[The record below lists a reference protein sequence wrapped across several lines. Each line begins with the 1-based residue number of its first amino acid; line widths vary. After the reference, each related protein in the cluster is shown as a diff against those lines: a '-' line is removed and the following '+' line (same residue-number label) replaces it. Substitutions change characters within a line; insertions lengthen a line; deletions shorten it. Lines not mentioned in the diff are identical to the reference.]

1 MDVVE
6 YCRNEILN
14 YRILRLIQLIENKMK
29 SQIIALISFLTILL
43 PQYVFSQTEVS
54 GIIDSNTTWL
64 KENSPYLVTD
74 NILVESGI
82 TLTIEPGTVIE
93 FNANKYIRSEG
104 ALIAIGEF
112 GDSIYFKSRNTTKWK
127 GLEFKSG
134 GGTIFENDSI
144 YLSGSIIRHVKIENA
159 TLGLFIQSTGLLIE
173 KSILSNATTGIEVRN
188 TTNVLI
194 DSVNFIGNNTGIT
207 SLYEPSG
214 VGTIANF
221 TIKNSYFI
229 SNQIAIDLIM
239 NQREFNNLKIENNT
253 FKSNNLAI
261 DFGGGGYGPRVH
273 SVFIKNNFFTSNT
286 NSIRVGKIYG
296 QNGDLDFPVQITKNL
311 IEDSELGIEF
321 DFSQVNCL
329 IDQNRLQNINF
340 GIKADGWSRN
350 QFEDNILEDNDNPI
364 TIGSDNNCCGYV
376 PTKNAFI
383 GNTLISD
390 LTNDLVKVQQG
401 SGVSFSE
408 NNFIVDT
415 LGTGYII
422 DNRTGSNINAQG
434 NYWSLTSEESFS
446 SKIYDK
452 NDDFNKGEVDFT
464 SYLSSPTQNTP
475 ISTPQNVFKGLQDGG
490 VVHISWS
497 SNKETNLAGY
507 KIYSKENESD
517 DYFLLF
523 DVGNVTS
530 YSTDLVSNTDF
541 IAIKAYS
548 DEADGESDFL
558 EGNESDFSVSAEN
571 FIFNV
576 SLSSSSICQGEF
588 LEISLSSNH
597 IFTNNEFILQL
608 SSLNGSFD
616 EAINLDSISD
626 ASEMLSSL
634 LPDTLQIGERYLVRV
649 FSSEL
654 SVFSE
659 SFEIIPY
666 SIPTSS
672 FDLEAS
678 ICSVETSTITYTG
691 DGSTEATYS
700 WGFDGATVVSGSGQ
714 GPYELSWATEGTK
727 SITLEV
733 SENGCTSF
741 TESQI
746 QIKKTPTADFSVQTQ
761 LCEGESALILYT
773 GNANDTAT
781 FTWDFDEGTI
791 ISGDGSG
798 PFEVAWDSFGMKTI
812 SLSVEED
819 GCSTDQEV
827 QEINYNQYPSMS
839 FEANESTCYNEDYSI
854 TFTGS
859 NYTDLNWS
867 FDGANIISGS
877 GAGPYILSWNSSGTK
892 FISLNASN
900 NGCTRDTTLL
910 VEIPEKPYNPDI
922 CLVTVDEASSK
933 NMLIWEYDLES
944 VSQFGIYRE
953 TNVSGEYSLVEF
965 IEGDISNTYIDNQ
978 SSPSQQSNRYKVTS
992 LDSCGTETEL
1002 SNYHKTIHL
1011 TINKGIGNTWN
1022 LIWDGYEGFSF
1033 GTYRIYRNLNNSDF
1047 ELLTDIASNLTSFS
1061 DTDVTTTDVAYQIE
1075 VVSPNS
1081 CGVSESGRLLQTTTS
1096 RSNIARNTTVLGRTS
1111 INDQIEIF
1119 PNPTSDY
1126 LNIESSSDRLES
1138 YELMTLTGQVIQE
1151 GELTGKDIVSLK
1163 GIPIGVYLLSV
1174 STTEGRINKRIVK
1187 K

>member
-1 MDVVE
+1 
-6 YCRNEILN
+6 
-14 YRILRLIQLIENKMK
+14 MK
-29 SQIIALISFLTILL
+29 NQIIAFITFITFLL
-43 PQYVFSQTEVS
+43 PQYGFCQTNVS
-54 GIIDSNTTWL
+54 GNLSENTTWN
-64 KENSPYLVTD
+64 KEGSPYNVIG
-74 NILVESGI
+74 NIGVPSGI
-82 TLTIEPGTVIE
+82 NLTVEPGVTVN
-93 FNANKYIRSEG
+93 FEG
-104 ALIAIGEF
+104 NYEILIF
-112 GDSIYFKSRNTTKWK
+112 GMIDILGSKADSIYFKGGSSAGSGTKK
-127 GLEFKSG
+127 MLEFRKTNLSLSSINYASFSGPQDVLLVSRETESEQDNPKVSGSLVFNRCKFTNSIIQTDGYNSDGKLVIQNSIFDNMLVKGRYPRSEPIKLNNCQIFNSNLYSDSYNKGITVSNSTVKFSEFTIGCCGANFNIKSSKLFECDF
-134 GGTIFENDSI
+134 IAENDYHVINISNSI
-144 YLSGSIIRHVKIENA
+144 ISNTSFTENYRSWYDNQELNIDQSVILMKHSSNIDYQDLTISNTFIKGNRVPIGIESRDNLTFTSNSIVGCQTALVFEGDGSI
-159 TLGLFIQSTGLLIE
+159 
-173 KSILSNATTGIEVRN
+173 SNSN
-188 TTNVLI
+188 
-194 DSVNFIGNNTGIT
+194 
-207 SLYEPSG
+207 
-214 VGTIANF
+214 
-221 TIKNSYFI
+221 FI
-229 SNQIAIDLIM
+229 SN
-239 NQREFNNLKIENNT
+239 
-253 FKSNNLAI
+253 
-261 DFGGGGYGPRVH
+261 
-273 SVFIKNNFFTSNT
+273 
-286 NSIRVGKIYG
+286 SI
-296 QNGDLDFPVQITKNL
+296 PVQINGNKDVNAPSNYWNL
-311 IEDSELGIEF
+311 NSGQTLDDII
-321 DFSQVNCL
+321 
-329 IDQNRLQNINF
+329 IDQNDDLNLGNLKYEPIAEMIVQN
-340 GIKADGWSRN
+340 GV
-350 QFEDNILEDNDNPI
+350 ILPPE
-364 TIGSDNNCCGYV
+364 TVYLSQTSEYV
-376 PTKNAFI
+376 NVNWT
-383 GNTLISD
+383 S
-390 LTNDLVKVQQG
+390 
-401 SGVSFSE
+401 SE
-408 NNFIVDT
+408 NF
-415 LGTGYII
+415 
-422 DNRTGSNINAQG
+422 
-434 NYWSLTSEESFS
+434 
-446 SKIYDK
+446 
-452 NDDFNKGEVDFT
+452 
-464 SYLSSPTQNTP
+464 
-475 ISTPQNVFKGLQDGG
+475 
-490 VVHISWS
+490 
-497 SNKETNLAGY
+497 GY
-507 KIYSKENESD
+507 KIYYDKLDEFEYLNSIDIGATDNYSIPIGSSEI
-517 DYFLLF
+517 
-523 DVGNVTS
+523 VVTA
-530 YSTDLVSNTDF
+530 YDLN
-541 IAIKAYS
+541 
-548 DEADGESDFL
+548 
-558 EGNESDFSVSAEN
+558 SV
-571 FIFNV
+571 NV
-576 SLSSSSICQGEF
+576 SQLTGTESWFSEEAKPYFSAK
-588 LEISLSSNH
+588 EISQ
-597 IFTNNEFILQL
+597 TNICKGDKIEVEVISYYNFDESNEFILQL
-608 SSLNGSFD
+608 SDVEGSF
-616 EAINLDSISD
+616 EETLNLDNISN
-626 ASEMLSSL
+626 ASEILSSL
-634 LPDTLQIGERYLVRV
+634 LPDTLQSESTYLIRV

-654 SVFSE
+654 NLSSE
-659 SFEIIPY
+659 SFEITPRSVPIAA
-666 SIPTSS
+666 
-672 FDLEAS
+672 FELEAS
-678 ICSVETSTITYTG
+678 ICSSETSTITYTG
-691 DGSTEATYS
+691 DGGTDATYG
-700 WGFDGATVVSGSGQ
+700 WDFDGASVISGTGQ

-727 SITLEV
+727 SISLEV
-733 SENGCTSF
+733 SKNGCTSF
-741 TESQI
+741 SENQI

-761 LCEGESALILYT
+761 LCEGESALISYT
-773 GNANDTAT
+773 VNTNGTAT

-798 PFEVAWDSFGMKTI
+798 PFKVAWDSFGMKTI

-819 GCSTDQEV
+819 GCSSDQKV

-1096 RSNIARNTTVLGRTS
+1096 RSNIARNTTALGRTS

-1138 YELMTLTGQVIQE
+1138 YELKTLTGQVIQE